1 MKQTII
7 KRSVAAEIAGW
18 YGTIAVL
25 LAYGLLSFGV
35 IESQTIAF
43 QLLNLTGAIGIIIVA
58 TYKKVRQVVVLNIIW
73 ALLAVYALLRLVGI
87 V

>member
-7 KRSVAAEIAGW
+7 KRSFLAEVAGW
-18 YGTIAVL
+18 YGTVAVL
-25 LAYGLLSFGV
+25 LAYGLLSLGV

-73 ALLAVYALLRLVGI
+73 ALLAVYALL
-87 V
+87 

>member
-7 KRSVAAEIAGW
+7 KRSFLAEVAGW

-73 ALLAVYALLRLVGI
+73 ALLAVYALLRLVWI